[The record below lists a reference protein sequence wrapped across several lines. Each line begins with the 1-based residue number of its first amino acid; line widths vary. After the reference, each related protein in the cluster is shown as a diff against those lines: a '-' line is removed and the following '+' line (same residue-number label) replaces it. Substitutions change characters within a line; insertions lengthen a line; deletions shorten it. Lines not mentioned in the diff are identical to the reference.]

1 MGDGPVVAREGSTID
16 RKAMIVRSAITAMLA
31 ALTVLACRLA
41 PEIRGGNEA
50 GVVMRLPSGVGRFLG
65 EAVEPDKVELEL
77 LPSDTQLA
85 KMRYHTAALRADR
98 RDQADVTLVLA
109 GAERRSIHRP
119 EVCLQGQG
127 WTLVASQVLPVEIT
141 PGRPLEV
148 KDLLIEK
155 PVQLKDGRRK
165 TLRAHYVYWFV
176 GTDVTTPS
184 HFTRNWL
191 STWDSVFRNVNHRWA
206 YPSVMAWVTDN
217 FDPGELGQRQR
228 GSAETLGMIE
238 ELIRNLVP
246 RFQREFMLPAAT
258 VP

>member
-1 MGDGPVVAREGSTID
+1 MGDGPLVAREDSSTH
-16 RKAMIVRSAITAMLA
+16 RKAMIIRSAITAILA

-41 PEIRGGNEA
+41 PEIEKGNES
-50 GVVMRLPSGVGRFLG
+50 GVIMRLPAGAGHFLG
-65 EAVEPDKVELEL
+65 DTVPPDKVELEL
-77 LPSDTQLA
+77 LPSDTQIV
-85 KMRYHTAALRADR
+85 KMRYHTAGFSAAN

-127 WTLVASQVLPVEIT
+127 WTLVESQVLPVEVSS
-141 PGRPLEV
+141 GRQLEV

-228 GSAETLGMIE
+228 DSAQTLAMIE

-246 RFQREFMLPAAT
+246 TFQKDFITPADRIQ
-258 VP
+258 